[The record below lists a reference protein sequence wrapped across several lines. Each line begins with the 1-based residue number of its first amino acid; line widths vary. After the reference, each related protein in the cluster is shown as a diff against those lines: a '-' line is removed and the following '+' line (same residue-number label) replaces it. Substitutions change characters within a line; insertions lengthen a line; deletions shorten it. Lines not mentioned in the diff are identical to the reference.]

1 VTTRALC
8 HTFCMTARGRL
19 NARLDP
25 ELERKLSYLRRRTGL
40 ATSEIVRTSIERYYE
55 QTCAEVAD
63 ARAILEAS
71 GFIGGGTGPADLSE
85 RYKEQ
90 LTKSLGRKHS

>member
-1 VTTRALC
+1 
-8 HTFCMTARGRL
+8 MTARGRL

-40 ATSEIVRTSIERYYE
+40 GTSDIVRASIERYYA
-55 QTCAEVAD
+55 QACAEGAD

-71 GFIGGGTGPADLSE
+71 GFIASGTGPADLSE
-85 RYKEQ
+85 RYKDY
-90 LTKSLGRKHS
+90 LSIDLSRKHS